1 MKTEILIK
9 FYNDNKPEQVK
20 DYLDKLIENIKEVS
34 RMVFRYFMYLILILF
49 VYYLLAESELRN
61 VTIGIVEITNLKV
74 VTIFTP
80 PVFAIVY
87 LIVFI
92 GEYRREDLMH
102 QAKVLFNLLHKTDL
116 GADDLDRHH
125 LNDFNISFLPFY
137 LPTELN
143 HKLGTKGLWNS
154 LFILLLVLFYLVLG
168 GALYVFEYYILK
180 ELFELWTE
188 SLLIKSVFVLTCFLV
203 FTSFILFFMITFK
216 KQREAKED
224 KEFWTALERERNE
237 SSKPSLANDK

>member
-1 MKTEILIK
+1 MKTETLIK

-20 DYLDKLIENIKEVS
+20 DYLDKLIDNIKEVS
-34 RMVFRYFMYLILILF
+34 GMVFRYFMYLILILF
-49 VYYLLAESELRN
+49 VYYLLAESELKN

-87 LIVFI
+87 LVVFI

-102 QAKVLFNLLHKTDL
+102 QAKVLFNMLHKTDL

-125 LNDFNISFLPFY
+125 FNDFNISFLPFY
-137 LPTELN
+137 LPAELN
-143 HKLGTKGLWNS
+143 HKLGTKGLWNI
-154 LFILLLVLFYLVLG
+154 LVILLLVIFYLVLG

-180 ELFELWTE
+180 ELFALWTE
-188 SLLIKSVFVLTCFLV
+188 SLLVKCVFVLTCVLV
-203 FTSFILFFMITFK
+203 FISFILFFMITFK
-216 KQREAKED
+216 KQRETKDD
-224 KEFWTALERERNE
+224 KEFWTTLARERNRVE
-237 SSKPSLANDK
+237 